1 MKMQIANRYS
11 NNIEEEKQIR
21 RPTLPDFNMH
31 HKGTVIKTE
40 LKINTYDSAQE
51 KNSETNSH
59 IYKLLIYGK
68 ATTLNSGD
76 ITIFLKK

>member
-1 MKMQIANRYS
+1 MKMQIANS
-11 NNIEEEKQIR
+11 NNVEEEKQIR
-21 RPTLPDFNMH
+21 RPTLPYFNMH

-51 KNSETNSH
+51 KNSETSSH
-59 IYKLLIYGK
+59 MHKLLIYGK

-76 ITIFLKK
+76 VTVFLKK